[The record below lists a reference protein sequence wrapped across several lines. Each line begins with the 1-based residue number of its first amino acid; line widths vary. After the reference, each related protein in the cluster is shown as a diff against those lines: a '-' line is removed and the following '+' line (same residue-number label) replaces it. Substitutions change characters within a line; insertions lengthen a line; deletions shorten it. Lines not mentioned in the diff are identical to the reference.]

1 MSTGLN
7 DNEIISE
14 VLNGNQQA
22 YAVLVNRYQNYVF
35 TLCLR
40 IVKGREDAEEV
51 AQDVFIKA
59 YKYLADFRGA
69 AKFTTWLYTI
79 VNNTCISF
87 LRKKKLDI
95 HSLDNEKVFEVA
107 DSQDSGMRANLVEQK
122 SRISMVNEAIGLLN
136 PADAEI
142 ITLFYKAEQ
151 SLEETAQVLG
161 IEVNAAKVRLHRA
174 RTRLKEKMETHF
186 IEEVRNLYFLKIGQN
201 KNINKKGKITYIF
214 RK

>member
-7 DNEIISE
+7 DNEIINK
-14 VLNGNQQA
+14 VLSGDHQA
-22 YAVLVNRYQNYVF
+22 YAGLVDRYQSYVF
-35 TLCLR
+35 TLALR
-40 IVKGREDAEEV
+40 MVKTREDAEEV

-69 AKFTTWLYTI
+69 SKFSTWLYTI
-79 VNNTCISF
+79 VNNTGISF
-87 LRKKKLDI
+87 LRKKKLDMY
-95 HSLDNEKVFEVA
+95 SLDNEQVFERA
-107 DSQDSGMRANLVEQK
+107 ENQDSGMHANMVEQK
-122 SRISMVNEAIGLLN
+122 SKISMVHQAIAMLS
-136 PADAEI
+136 PDDAQV

-186 IEEVRNLYFLKIGQN
+186 TEEIRNL
-201 KNINKKGKITYIF
+201 
-214 RK
+214 